1 MKERLLQIMEYE
13 IVKKLMFA
21 IKFFTTKRVITAASA
36 LTYSTILSLV
46 PISAVI
52 FAIARGFGF
61 TKYIEGWFLNLL
73 SSQPQAASLLIEFV
87 NSYLE
92 HAKSGIILGIGLV
105 FMLYTVVMLTRN
117 VEQSFNDIWHVGNR
131 QNVVRTFT
139 DYIAIFFLVPIIII
153 IMSGL
158 SLFLTTLVSQ
168 SGWED
173 YLGSFVQFLLDL
185 VPFLLMWLAFTSLY
199 VYMPNTQV
207 KTKFAIVP
215 GLCAALG
222 MSLLQWFY
230 INAQMFLSNYNAIY
244 GSFAA
249 LPLFMLWIQMSWSI
263 CLFGAELCYTNQNLE
278 DFSFADGAQTM
289 SHRYKLLLSLLLLG
303 KICRQFEKGGRP
315 YTATELKRETDIPVS
330 VIRDL
335 LYNLTRGNLITEII
349 GRKSGAESRFQP
361 AVALANITVGSV
373 IDRMEA
379 SGTCHFTIDLKSQV
393 GNKETLQKL
402 LDIRRRYIN
411 DMENIP
417 MKDF

>member
-1 MKERLLQIMEYE
+1 MEYE
-13 IVKKLMFA
+13 IVKKLLLA

-46 PISAVI
+46 PICAVV

-61 TKYIEGWFLNLL
+61 TKYIESWFRNLL
-73 SSQPQAASLLIEFV
+73 SSQPQVADLIIGFV

-117 VEQSFNDIWHVGNR
+117 VEQTFNDIWHVGNR
-131 QNVVRTFT
+131 PNIVRTFT

-158 SLFLTTLVSQ
+158 SLFLTTLVNQ

-185 VPFLLMWLAFTSLY
+185 VPFVLMWLAFSALY
-199 VYMPNTQV
+199 TYMPNTHV
-207 KTKFAIVP
+207 KWKCSIVP
-215 GLCAALG
+215 ALLAAIA
-222 MSLLQWFY
+222 MNILQWFY
-230 INAQMFLSNYNAIY
+230 INAQMFISNYNAIY

-249 LPLFMLWIQMSWSI
+249 LPLFMLWAQLSWSI

-278 DFSFADGAQTM
+278 DFSFADGAQIM
-289 SHRYKLLLSLLLLG
+289 SHRYKLLLSLVLLG
-303 KICRQFEKGGRP
+303 KICRQFEKGGKP
-315 YTATELKRETDIPVS
+315 YSATELKQETDIPVS

-335 LYNLTRGNLITEII
+335 LFNLAQAKLVTEII
-349 GRKSGAESRFQP
+349 GQKSGSESRFQP
-361 AVALANITVGSV
+361 AIALSNITVGSV

-379 SGTCHFTIDLKSQV
+379 NGFCNFPVDLKSLV

-402 LDIRRRYIN
+402 IDVRKHYIS
-411 DMENIP
+411 DLENIP